1 MLVNAIATMTGA
13 QIFNLTPRNT
23 AEQFV
28 GKSNVTKMVH
38 MVFKVAK
45 AHAPAIIYIDN
56 VEMVFAKKVPKDD
69 TTDPKRIKKDLL
81 KNLKSL
87 SASDR
92 VLVVGTSY
100 KPWDTDVKAMLPM
113 FEKFIYCPKPDY
125 ASRLLLWKDFIGK
138 KVPAH
143 LISNINF
150 SILTRM
156 SEGLTTGSIRFVCE
170 RVLTERRLKQVRA
183 LLTNL

>member
-28 GKSNVTKMVH
+28 GKANVTKMVH
-38 MVFKVAK
+38 MAFKVAK

-92 VLVVGTSY
+92 VLVIGTSY

-113 FEKFIYCPKPDY
+113 FEKFI
-125 ASRLLLWKDFIGK
+125 LLVSPLLAFTFSKNLGLFQ
-138 KVPAH
+138 
-143 LISNINF
+143 SN
-150 SILTRM
+150 
-156 SEGLTTGSIRFVCE
+156 
-170 RVLTERRLKQVRA
+170 
-183 LLTNL
+183 NLFKT